1 MKVYKEVLFSRE
13 ILLELESI
21 RNYITENNNHEA
33 ANRYIDQLEAEI
45 NALVY
50 LADCFPIS
58 RWLTVRKY
66 HPEARSLITRNK
78 KWNVIFHVEGD
89 YVIVDKIIPSKLVIN

>member
-1 MKVYKEVLFSRE
+1 MRVYEEVVFSRDVLFDLEEIRKFITDKNTRE
-13 ILLELESI
+13 
-21 RNYITENNNHEA
+21 T

-58 RWLTVRKY
+58 RWTTVRRH
-66 HPEARSLITRNK
+66 HPEAKSLVTRNR
-78 KWNVIFHVEGD
+78 KWNVIFHTESDRVVE
-89 YVIVDKIIPSKLVIN
+89 DKIIPSKMFD

>member
-1 MKVYKEVLFSRE
+1 MKVYKDVLFSRN
-13 ILLELESI
+13 ILLELEDI
-21 RNYITENNNHEA
+21 RNYVAENNNHEA

-58 RWLTVRKY
+58 RWLAVRKY
-66 HPEARSLITRNK
+66 HPEARSLITHNK
-78 KWNVIFHVEGD
+78 KWNVIFHTEGD
-89 YVIVDKIIPSKLVIN
+89 FVIVDKITPSKLVIN

>member
-1 MKVYKEVLFSRE
+1 MKVYKEVVFSKDVLFDLGE
-13 ILLELESI
+13 I
-21 RNYITENNNHEA
+21 RKFITDNNTHDS

-58 RWLTVRKY
+58 RWMTVRRY
-66 HPEARSLITRNK
+66 HPEAKSLITRNK
-78 KWNVIFHVEGD
+78 KWNVIFHTEGD
-89 YVIVDKIIPSKLVIN
+89 LVVVDKIIPSKMVIN

>member
-1 MKVYKEVLFSRE
+1 MRVYKEVVFSKAVLFDLGE
-13 ILLELESI
+13 IRDFI
-21 RNYITENNNHEA
+21 VFNNTHEA
-33 ANRYIDQLEAEI
+33 ANKYIDQLEAEI

-58 RWLTVRKY
+58 RWLSVRRY

-78 KWNVIFHVEGD
+78 KWNVVFHTDGD
-89 YVIVDKIIPSKLVIN
+89 LVIVDKIIPSKMVIH